1 MTLRGRDLQ
10 EIPAD
15 TAAIG
20 QQLLG
25 AADRYRVIGDR
36 LAALVED
43 AEFAGLYAPHGRNAL
58 SPGLLAMVTLFQF
71 LEDLPDRDAAR
82 AVVVRLDWKYA
93 LHLEL
98 GYGGFHYSDL
108 CLFRQRLLAHG
119 EERLVFDLLLAKI
132 RALGFIKK
140 RGKQRTDSIAVLGAV
155 TQLSVLELAWESLR
169 LAVRGLGEADPD
181 WSARVLP
188 ASFRED
194 YGQRRPDYR
203 LSAAERAAALQAA
216 GSDGYWLLA
225 QVAREDA
232 VALGGLPAV
241 VTLRAVWEQ
250 RFVQASGQVQVRE
263 DVVPAPERILTPHDP
278 GVRAGQKRGK
288 GWDGEKAHVT
298 ETAEAD
304 QPNFITD
311 VSTGNASGG
320 DAAELP
326 AVRTHLVAVDL
337 LPAEQV
343 VDSGYISGQ
352 QLAQSQAAGI
362 DLVGPPLG
370 DTSANGFKLADF
382 VIDRVAQ
389 QATCPQGQVS
399 VKWAERT
406 ERDGSRAVHIQ
417 FAAKTCAACP
427 LRAQCTTAKDGRS
440 LSLSEHYELLQARRA
455 ESQTPAYKQR
465 LRARP
470 AIEATLSELVRSHG
484 FRRHRYRGDDKRD
497 AENLLK
503 AAACNLKRLARA
515 LLTHPPLPAA
525 APACALAG
533 SR

>member
-132 RALGFIKK
+132 QALGFIKK

-169 LAVRGLGEADPD
+169 LAVRALGDADPG

-203 LSAAERAAALQAA
+203 LSAAERAALQPMPTCKA
-216 GSDGYWLLA
+216 GHPWAINPRAWRNCSRKR
-225 QVAREDA
+225 QTSNRPC
-232 VALGGLPAV
+232 GLP
-241 VTLRAVWEQ
+241 
-250 RFVQASGQVQVRE
+250 
-263 DVVPAPERILTPHDP
+263 I
-278 GVRAGQKRGK
+278 GVRAPCRPRRSLG
-288 GWDGEKAHVT
+288 
-298 ETAEAD
+298 
-304 QPNFITD
+304 F
-311 VSTGNASGG
+311 NAVPS
-320 DAAELP
+320 
-326 AVRTHLVAVDL
+326 
-337 LPAEQV
+337 
-343 VDSGYISGQ
+343 SS
-352 QLAQSQAAGI
+352 
-362 DLVGPPLG
+362 
-370 DTSANGFKLADF
+370 SA
-382 VIDRVAQ
+382 
-389 QATCPQGQVS
+389 C
-399 VKWAERT
+399 
-406 ERDGSRAVHIQ
+406 
-417 FAAKTCAACP
+417 CAATG
-427 LRAQCTTAKDGRS
+427 CTIMMPIR
-440 LSLSEHYELLQARRA
+440 
-455 ESQTPAYKQR
+455 
-465 LRARP
+465 
-470 AIEATLSELVRSHG
+470 
-484 FRRHRYRGDDKRD
+484 
-497 AENLLK
+497 
-503 AAACNLKRLARA
+503 
-515 LLTHPPLPAA
+515 
-525 APACALAG
+525 
-533 SR
+533 

>member
-1 MTLRGRDLQ
+1 
-10 EIPAD
+10 
-15 TAAIG
+15 
-20 QQLLG
+20 
-25 AADRYRVIGDR
+25 V
-36 LAALVED
+36 
-43 AEFAGLYAPHGRNAL
+43 
-58 SPGLLAMVTLFQF
+58 
-71 LEDLPDRDAAR
+71 
-82 AVVVRLDWKYA
+82 
-93 LHLEL
+93 
-98 GYGGFHYSDL
+98 
-108 CLFRQRLLAHG
+108 
-119 EERLVFDLLLAKI
+119 
-132 RALGFIKK
+132 
-140 RGKQRTDSIAVLGAV
+140 
-155 TQLSVLELAWESLR
+155 
-169 LAVRGLGEADPD
+169 
-181 WSARVLP
+181 
-188 ASFRED
+188 
-194 YGQRRPDYR
+194 
-203 LSAAERAAALQAA
+203 
-216 GSDGYWLLA
+216 
-225 QVAREDA
+225 
-232 VALGGLPAV
+232 PAV
-241 VTLRAVWEQ
+241 VTLRAVWAQ
-250 RFVQASGQVQVRE
+250 RFVQESGQVQVRE
-263 DVVPAPERILTPHDP
+263 DTVPATERILTPHDP

-304 QPNFITD
+304 QPNFIVD

-326 AVRTHLVAVDL
+326 AVRTHLAAVDL
-337 LPAEQV
+337 LPREQV

-382 VIDRVAQ
+382 VIDRAAQ
-389 QATCPQGQVS
+389 QATCPQDQVS

-417 FAAKTCAACP
+417 FATATCAACP
-427 LRAQCTTAKDGRS
+427 VRAQCTTGKQGRS
-440 LSLSEHYELLQARRA
+440 LSLSEHYDLLQARRR

-470 AIEATLSELVRSHG
+470 AIEATLSELVRQHG
-484 FRRHRYRGDDKRD
+484 FRRHRYRGEDKRD

-525 APACALAG
+525 APACTLAG